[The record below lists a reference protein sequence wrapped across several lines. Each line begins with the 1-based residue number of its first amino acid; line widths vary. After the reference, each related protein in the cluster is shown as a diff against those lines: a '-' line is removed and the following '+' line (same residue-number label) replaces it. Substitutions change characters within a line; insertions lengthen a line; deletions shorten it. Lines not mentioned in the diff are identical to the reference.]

1 MYPIRGLLF
10 PTMIKGPG
18 DITFI
23 TQSQPQ
29 YHQVSPQLM
38 VILWWEHLIIY
49 QRIWMNYDYQ
59 WTQSQVVVVVDHCHL
74 WEYSGYEV
82 LCDGYVIGIKAGFNN
97 KYEWVNQHNY
107 GNINHK
113 W

>member
-1 MYPIRGLLF
+1 M
-10 PTMIKGPG
+10 
-18 DITFI
+18 
-23 TQSQPQ
+23 TQSQLSDN
-29 YHQVSPQLM
+29 HQVSPQLDGDS
-38 VILWWEHLIIY
+38 LEHLMIY

-74 WEYSGYEV
+74 WEYSGYEM

-97 KYEWVNQHNY
+97 EYVWVNQHNY
-107 GNINHK
+107 GNIDHK